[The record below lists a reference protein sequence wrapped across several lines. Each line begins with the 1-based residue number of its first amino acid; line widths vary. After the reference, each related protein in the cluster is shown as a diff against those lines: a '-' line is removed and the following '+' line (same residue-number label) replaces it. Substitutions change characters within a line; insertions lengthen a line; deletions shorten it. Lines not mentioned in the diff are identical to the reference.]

1 MDFDLNEEQRLL
13 KESAE
18 RLYGERYAFDR
29 RRAYLKGPRGW
40 SPEVWQTCAE
50 LGLLGIRIPSDHGGA
65 GGGAIET
72 MILMEAIGR
81 AMALEPVLSSA
92 VTCVAGLERA
102 GTPAQCAGWLPGIAA
117 GTAIFA
123 LAHGEPAARFTV
135 AHVDTEARADG
146 DRWLLNG
153 EKSLVLNG
161 DAATHLIVS
170 ARVGG
175 SAADADGIQLFV
187 IDADSHGVSRRPYPL
202 HDGTRAATVT
212 LHNVSCDRAARLG
225 TPKSGLATVE
235 YMIETAIAALAA
247 EAVGAMQGALD
258 VTVQYLKTRQQF
270 GTVIGKF
277 QALQH
282 KAADMLIALEQSRSM
297 AMYAAM
303 LAGSKDPEERRR
315 GFSAVKAYI
324 GEAGRLVGHAGVQ
337 LHGGVG
343 LTDEFPISHYL
354 KRLKSIGTLYGDADH
369 HVAALAAAGGLYNA
383 A

>member
-1 MDFDLNEEQRLL
+1 MDFDFNEEQRLL
-13 KESAE
+13 KESAD
-18 RLYGERYAFDR
+18 RLYAERYTFDR
-29 RRAYLKGPRGW
+29 RRTYVAGPQGW
-40 SPEVWQTCAE
+40 SPEVWKTCADLGF
-50 LGLLGIRIPSDHGGA
+50 LGLRIPVAHGGS

-92 VTCVAGLERA
+92 ITCVAGLQRA
-102 GTPAQCAGWLPGIAA
+102 GRAAQCAAWFPAIAN

-123 LAHGEPAARFTV
+123 LAHGEAQARYTT
-135 AHVDTEARADG
+135 AHVGTQARPAQG
-146 DRWLLNG
+146 RWLLSG
-153 EKSLVLNG
+153 EKALVLNG
-161 DAATHLIVS
+161 DAATHFIVS
-170 ARVGG
+170 ARVRG
-175 SAADADGIQLFV
+175 AVNDTDGIQLFV
-187 IDADSHGVSRRPYPL
+187 VEAGSPGVTRRYYPL

-212 LHNVSCDRAARLG
+212 LHDVSCDEGARLG
-225 TPKSGLATVE
+225 TAETGFSIVE
-235 YMIETAIAALAA
+235 HMIQTAIAALAA

-282 KAADMLIALEQSRSM
+282 KAADMLIALEQARSM

-303 LAGSKDPEERRR
+303 LADSSDADERRC

-324 GEAGRLVGHAGVQ
+324 GEAGRLVGHTGVQ

-343 LTDEFPISHYL
+343 LTAEFPISHYL

-369 HVAALAAAGGLYNA
+369 HIAALAAAGGLYNA